1 MPERIGSISELRSAY
16 RHGGLTPTDLAERIA
31 SGLVGADGGPVWIST
46 VSAGQL
52 LARAAQLTATADP
65 EPLPLYGIPFA
76 VKDNIDVAGMIT
88 TAGCPDFGYRAT
100 EDAPVVRRLLDAG
113 ALLVGKTNLD
123 QFATG
128 LTGARSPYGSCESV
142 FGAGVISGGSSSGS
156 AVAVAAGQVSFAL
169 GTDTA
174 GSGRVPAALNGIV
187 GLKPTRG
194 LLSTGGVVP
203 ACRSL
208 DCVSVFATEVADAV
222 EVLHAA
228 RGVSAADPWGR
239 PLPAERVAARI
250 PGTLRLGAP
259 RAEDL
264 EFFGDA
270 GQAVRFAV
278 GVQALRGLVG
288 EVASVPLQTFFEA
301 GELLYQGPWVAERL
315 AGLDGFLREHPE
327 AVLTV
332 TRRVLETG
340 RRYDAIDAF
349 RGQHRLR
356 ELRARVDRLWN
367 EVDLLVVPT
376 VGTTFTLDEIAE
388 DPIGRNMILGRYTQF
403 ANLLDLAAVTVPN
416 GFTAAGRP
424 ASLTL
429 LGPAFTDTTLARLA
443 AAFTAATRA
452 DVAPRAAPETAAR
465 AAPETAARAAP
476 ETAPRAAPET
486 AQHVAPETAQRVA
499 PEAADGGVPAG
510 SAQLL
515 IAVVG
520 RHLAGES
527 RNGELTER
535 GGILAGA
542 ARTAPCYR
550 LYRLP
555 SADGD
560 GLPGLVRVAPHDPG
574 GHPIEVELWRLP
586 VAAVGDLLAGVPAPL
601 SLGWV
606 RLHDGRDVLGFLCEA
621 YAVDSQAEDIS
632 AVGGWRAYRRAT
644 ARPS

>member
-16 RHGGLTPTDLAERIA
+16 RHGDLTPTELAERVLD
-31 SGLVGADGGPVWIST
+31 GLPGADGGPVWIST
-46 VSAGQL
+46 VPARAL
-52 LARAAQLTATADP
+52 LARAERLTATADP
-65 EPLPLYGIPFA
+65 ATLPLYGIPFA

-88 TAGCPDFGYRAT
+88 TAGCPDFGYSAG

-142 FGAGVISGGSSSGS
+142 FGGGLISGGSSSGS

-194 LLSTGGVVP
+194 LLSTAGVVP

-208 DCVSVFATEVADAV
+208 DCVSVFTTDVADAV
-222 EVLHAA
+222 DVLHTA
-228 RGVSAADPWGR
+228 RGISAADPWGR
-239 PLPAERVAARI
+239 PLPAERVMARM
-250 PGTLRLGAP
+250 PGTLRLGVP

-270 GQAVRFAV
+270 GQAVRFAA

-288 EVASVPLQTFFEA
+288 QVGSVPLQSFFEA

-327 AVLTV
+327 AVLAV
-332 TRRVLETG
+332 TRSVLETG
-340 RRYDAIDAF
+340 RRYDAVDVF

-356 ELRARVDRLWN
+356 ELRTRVDQLWD
-367 EVDLLVVPT
+367 EVDVLVVPT

-388 DPIGRNMILGRYTQF
+388 DPIGRNTMLGRYTQF

-429 LGPAFTDTTLARLA
+429 LGPAFSDTTLAQLA

-452 DVAPRAAPETAAR
+452 
-465 AAPETAARAAP
+465 
-476 ETAPRAAPET
+476 
-486 AQHVAPETAQRVA
+486 A
-499 PEAADGGVPAG
+499 PEAVATVSVTGPA
-510 SAQLL
+510 QTL

-527 RNGELTER
+527 RNAELTER
-535 GGILAGA
+535 GATLAGA
-542 ARTAPCYR
+542 ARTAPRYR
-550 LYRLP
+550 LYRLQT
-555 SADGD
+555 ADGD
-560 GLPGLVRVAPHDPG
+560 GLPGLVRVADTDPE

-586 VAAVGDLLAGVPAPL
+586 VTVVGDLLVGVPAPL

-621 YAVDSQAEDIS
+621 YAVDARAEDIS
-632 AVGGWRAYRRAT
+632 AAGGWRAYRRA
-644 ARPS
+644 AAHRS

>member
-16 RHGGLTPTDLAERIA
+16 RHGGLTPTDLAERVL
-31 SGLVGADGGPVWIST
+31 SGLSGADGGPVWIST
-46 VSAGQL
+46 VPAGQL
-52 LARAAQLTATADP
+52 LTRAERLAATADP
-65 EPLPLYGIPFA
+65 ATLPLYGVPFA

-88 TAGCPDFGYRAT
+88 TAGCPDFGYPAA

-142 FGAGVISGGSSSGS
+142 FGGGLISGGSSSGS

-194 LLSTGGVVP
+194 LLSTAGVVP

-208 DCVSVFATEVADAV
+208 DCVSVFATDVADTV
-222 EVLHAA
+222 DVLHAA

-239 PLPAERVAARI
+239 PLPAERVVARI
-250 PGTLRLGAP
+250 PATLRLGVP

-270 GQAVRFAV
+270 GQRVRFTA

-288 EVASVPLQTFFEA
+288 QVGPVPLRNFFEA

-315 AGLDGFLREHPE
+315 AALDGFLREHPE
-327 AVLTV
+327 AVLAV
-332 TRRVLETG
+332 TRSVLETG
-340 RRYDAIDAF
+340 RRYDAIDVF
-349 RGQHRLR
+349 RGRHRLR
-356 ELRARVDRLWN
+356 ELRARVDQLWC
-367 EVDLLVVPT
+367 EVDVLVVPT

-388 DPIGRNMILGRYTQF
+388 DPIGRNTMLGRYTQF

-429 LGPAFTDTTLARLA
+429 LGPAFSDTTLARLA

-452 DVAPRAAPETAAR
+452 NPDAVADPAG
-465 AAPETAARAAP
+465 
-476 ETAPRAAPET
+476 TAPDSPAPDAT
-486 AQHVAPETAQRVA
+486 VGLRP
-499 PEAADGGVPAG
+499 PAG
-510 SAQLL
+510 PAQVL

-527 RNGELTER
+527 RNAELTER
-535 GGILAGA
+535 GGTFAGA
-542 ARTAPCYR
+542 ARTAPRYR
-550 LYRLP
+550 LYRLETP
-555 SADGD
+555 DGD
-560 GLPGLVRVAPHDPG
+560 GLPGLVRVAPTDPD

-586 VAAVGDLLAGVPAPL
+586 VTAVGELLAGVPAPL

-621 YAVDSQAEDIS
+621 YATGSAEDIS
-632 AVGGWRAYRRAT
+632 AAGGWRAYRRA
-644 ARPS
+644 AAHRS